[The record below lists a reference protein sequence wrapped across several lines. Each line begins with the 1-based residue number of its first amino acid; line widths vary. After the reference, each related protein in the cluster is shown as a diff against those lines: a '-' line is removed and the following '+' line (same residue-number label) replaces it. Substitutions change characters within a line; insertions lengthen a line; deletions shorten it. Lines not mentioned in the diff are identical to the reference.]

1 MKSSKPTPHLFVAV
15 ACVLV
20 AFGLGQWPHAMANP
34 GAGQAG
40 QGIGWWSRSIWENP
54 ERGTVWYPPERL
66 EAPEVK
72 PEDAP
77 KNKEAQRAPEIDEFE
92 RIQKRLGE
100 LRQIAIITPTQEN
113 IRAYIEFQ
121 EAQMQRAS
129 VFADQ
134 WRRTLWA
141 NPELAYDGRPV
152 NATGINSF
160 DAAYGQRVK
169 GSLNQLANTHGLYF
183 FFRSDCPYCHAMAP
197 TLELLQRTHGIRI
210 IAISMDGGSL
220 PQFPNALPNR
230 GQAEQLGVRSVPSY
244 FIAEPSKRSVL
255 PLGSGVMSL
264 SALEDR
270 IYTQAFTQ
278 AGSKF

>member
-1 MKSSKPTPHLFVAV
+1 ML
-15 ACVLV
+15 LLL
-20 AFGLGQWPHAMANP
+20 GLAALGHGQSAWANP
-34 GAGQAG
+34 GAAASPGVAGAGASG
-40 QGIGWWSRSIWENP
+40 QGMGWWSRSIWDNP
-54 ERGTVWYPPERL
+54 ERGTVWYPPHRAETPV
-66 EAPEVK
+66 EPQVSPESQAPQAK
-72 PEDAP
+72 PDD
-77 KNKEAQRAPEIDEFE
+77 RAPEIIEFE

-152 NATGINSF
+152 NSTGINSF

-169 GSLNQLANTHGLYF
+169 GSLNQIANTHGLYF